1 MVKLCISLKNL
12 KNKGKYVFLLYHVFQ
27 LVVYVLAVGGPH
39 QVVLGA
45 LKLIY

>member
-1 MVKLCISLKNL
+1 MVKLCILLNNL

-45 LKLIY
+45 LKLVN